1 MEEVPLLKAL
11 TATYAKS
18 AVVVGIST
26 DVSLPRVDRV
36 VREKR
41 MTWPILADG
50 KGFDGPLAQAYH
62 IQGTPDIFVIDG
74 GGRIVKRLDSA
85 TQIEATLQAALAPR

>member
-11 TATYAKS
+11 SAKYAHTAAI
-18 AVVVGIST
+18 VGIST

-36 VREKR
+36 VKEKK

-50 KGFDGPLAQAYH
+50 RGFDGPIAQAYH
-62 IQGTPDIFVIDG
+62 VDGTPDIFVIDAA
-74 GGRIVKRLDSA
+74 GRIVKRLSTA
-85 TQIEATLQAALAPR
+85 TEIDATLQVALAAR